1 MLISGIVNET
11 TESHTGP
18 KARRIAFCG
27 EPRTLNPVCR
37 VDVQT
42 VPGCLADSLF
52 SCVVVY
58 RVRLL
63 RIQPQLS
70 TSRSESGAEILQ
82 GPNLTLVHC

>member
-1 MLISGIVNET
+1 MRLRKVTQLQKPGGLHFV
-11 TESHTGP
+11 
-18 KARRIAFCG
+18 G

-52 SCVVVY
+52 SCVVVC

-63 RIQPQLS
+63 RIQPQTS
-70 TSRSESGAEILQ
+70 TSRSGSGAEILQ
-82 GPNLTLVHC
+82 GPI